1 MINRDDLTASRLPI
15 YDTDYTRLT
24 LAIQDA
30 PVATPNPQRDPTGV
44 AELIQREGISL
55 PIQKGLF
62 QPEPQS
68 AYAYLFM
75 AGFVVVAQM
84 VSGNTF
90 FTIVVVLM
98 MVFGRGSYVYRE
110 RRRRQRIQ
118 QAWANGWLRVAP
130 ALIGDLVPKG
140 DTAAK
145 HIAKG
150 QRATCTAPALVLSP
164 KGEWIPVKEQ
174 LLRLNRN
181 AGPHE
186 SRIAE
191 SGAAPAVDPQHNNGW
206 VLYLAPY
213 GEPVDQGAV
222 AVNLSGEDEA
232 RIFSHIARTWQLP
245 GHDAD
250 ERWWEKY

>member
-15 YDTDYTRLT
+15 YDTDYTCLT

-44 AELIQREGISL
+44 AELIQRERISL

-68 AYAYLFM
+68 IPAYLFM
-75 AGFVVVAQM
+75 ASFVVVAQM

-186 SRIAE
+186 LRIAE

>member
-1 MINRDDLTASRLPI
+1 MINRDDLIASRLPI

-44 AELIQREGISL
+44 AELIQRERIAL

-68 AYAYLFM
+68 KYAFLFM
-75 AGFVVVAQM
+75 AGFLIFAKVVLD
-84 VSGNTF
+84 STF
-90 FTIVVVLM
+90 FTIVMLLM
-98 MVFGRGSYVYRE
+98 MVCSWGSYVFRE

-130 ALIGDLVPKG
+130 ALIGDLTPKS
-140 DTAAK
+140 DTSAK

-150 QRATCTAPALVLSP
+150 QRTTCTAPTLVLSP

-174 LLRLNRN
+174 LLKLNRTPD
-181 AGPHE
+181 ARGL
-186 SRIAE
+186 RIAE
-191 SGAAPAVDPQHNNGW
+191 SGVAPAVDPQHNNGW

-213 GEPVDQGAV
+213 GEPVDQGAI
-222 AVNLSGEDEA
+222 AVNLAADDEA

-245 GHDAD
+245 GQNTD
-250 ERWWEKY
+250 ERWWEKS